1 MQRIEIN
8 VETGTQRTVNLTAE
22 EIAEL
27 QALPPLEVPKP
38 QTLTTE
44 QKLAAAG
51 LTVDE
56 LRELLGLA

>member
-8 VETGTQRTVNLTAE
+8 VETGTQRMVDLTAE
-22 EIAEL
+22 EIEEL
-27 QALPPLEVPKP
+27 QALPPLATPEP
-38 QTLTTE
+38 LTAE
-44 QKLAAAG
+44 QKLEAAG